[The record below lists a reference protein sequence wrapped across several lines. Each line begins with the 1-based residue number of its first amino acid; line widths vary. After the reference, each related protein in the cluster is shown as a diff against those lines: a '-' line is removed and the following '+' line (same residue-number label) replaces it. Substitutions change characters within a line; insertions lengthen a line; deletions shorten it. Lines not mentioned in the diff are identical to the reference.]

1 MKTKKFLLVGHV
13 SFYLSFLLSGKG
25 KTGGLLFWLVLMP
38 FVSKGQ
44 IELTREKSRELA
56 LQYSRHIAISAKQ
69 KEKAVYTRK
78 SYNAKFYPRLSANGM
93 FMYRTGAL
101 DYTLEGGYLPTY
113 VPSLTEQKLVPNLLL
128 DPAGKPVIGPDGN
141 PVFKSYAFMPDVDMD
156 ITMEGV
162 GIASLTLEQPV
173 YMGGKIRAAAEMAKT
188 GEELADE
195 NIRLN
200 RAKVISETD
209 AAYWQ
214 YVRVKEKLEVA
225 VKYSSLLSQLVKQLA
240 DAYSTGMI
248 SRNDL
253 LKAEVKKN
261 EADLMVRKA
270 KNGLE
275 LARMNLCRIT
285 GLPFQADIVVN
296 DSLPGM
302 PSIEALT
309 AEDNINLRP
318 EYKML
323 EKNINLKEKEIDL
336 VRADF
341 LPQIGVGAS
350 YSYIE
355 GPQLNDMRTS
365 DNAFSAMATVTI
377 PIFGWGEGRNKVK
390 SAQAD
395 YEISKLKMEDARELM
410 ELELTQARFNMKDAQ
425 SRVEMTRL
433 SLKQA
438 EENLRVSKNMYELG
452 SESLTDYLEAQ
463 VQWQKARSELIEAK
477 AELKLSETRYLR
489 ATGRLE

>member
-1 MKTKKFLLVGHV
+1 MKNEKNILSIISSPLRGDRGGLFLL
-13 SFYLSFLLSGKG
+13 FFAFLPLY
-25 KTGGLLFWLVLMP
+25 TTA
-38 FVSKGQ
+38 Q

-56 LQYSRHIAISAKQ
+56 LKYSRHIAISAKER
-69 KEKAVYTRK
+69 EKAEFTRK
-78 SYNAKFYPRLSANGM
+78 SYRANFFPKLSASGM
-93 FMYRTGAL
+93 YMYRTGTL
-101 DYTLEGGYLPTY
+101 SYTLPGGYLPTY

-128 DPAGKPVIGPDGN
+128 DPAGNPIIGPDGN
-141 PVFKSYAFMPDVDMD
+141 PVFKSYAFMPDVTMD
-156 ITMEGV
+156 ITMNSV
-162 GIASLTLEQPV
+162 GIAGLTLEQPI
-173 YMGGKIRAAAEMAKT
+173 YMGGKIRAASDMAKT
-188 GEELADE
+188 GEALADE

-200 RAKVISETD
+200 RARVLSETD

-214 YVRVKEKLEVA
+214 YVQVKEKLDVA
-225 VKYSSLLSQLVKQLA
+225 QKYSSLLEQLVKQLT

-261 EADLMVRKA
+261 EADLMVQKA

-275 LARMNLCRIT
+275 LVRMNLCRVT
-285 GLPFQADIVVN
+285 GLPYQTDIVVN
-296 DSLPGM
+296 DSLPEM
-302 PSIEALT
+302 PS
-309 AEDNINLRP
+309 AEVLMAQENIDQRP

-323 EKNINLKEKEIDL
+323 EKNIELKEKEIRL
-336 VRADF
+336 VRSDY

-355 GPQLNDMRTS
+355 GPQLNGVRTS
-365 DNAFSAMATVTI
+365 DDAFSAMATVKI

-410 ELELTQARFNMKDAQ
+410 ELELAQARFNMKDAR
-425 SRVEMTRL
+425 SRVEMTHL
-433 SLKQA
+433 SLEQA

-452 SESLTDYLEAQ
+452 EESLTDYLEAQ
-463 VQWQKARSELIEAK
+463 VQWQKAKSELIEAK
-477 AELKLSETRYLR
+477 AELKLSETRYLK
-489 ATGRLE
+489 ATGKLE